1 MKINE
6 GLIDRIIRVVVG
18 SLSLVA
24 GGFWL
29 GWIGQIM
36 ALIVGLIMT
45 MTGLVGFC
53 GIYSLLKINTC
64 SKNQKPLSSLQ
75 IISIV
80 VLFAVLTG
88 AGSFA
93 SIKITQNKFLED
105 FNKMNG
111 SYKQAL
117 FLTGQS
123 KRDEAKSNYN
133 QWVISFQ
140 DFSQKYSQYKP
151 FVLRNDS
158 QFNSDL
164 DKVAT
169 IIKDSKSG
177 VYEGDLPLT
186 HKKLEEVRPI
196 FQEMFK
202 RNGFSM
208 LAITLTDFHDSMEK
222 LITAADA
229 KKPADIISNY
239 PETNGILK
247 QVEEQL
253 NDDSIKAIRKNM
265 DDLLKLAQDNK
276 IDELSKKAAEM
287 KSSFVKVYLI
297 KG

>member
-1 MKINE
+1 MKTNE
-6 GLIDRIIRVVVG
+6 GLIDRIIRIIIG
-18 SLSLVA
+18 SVA
-24 GGFWL
+24 LFSGGFWL
-29 GWIGQIM
+29 GGIGQIV
-36 ALIVGLIMT
+36 ALIIGAVMT
-45 MTGLVGFC
+45 LTGLVGFC
-53 GIYSLLKINTC
+53 GIYTILKINTC
-64 SKNQKPLSSLQ
+64 SKNQKPLTSPQ
-75 IISIV
+75 VVSIV
-80 VLFAVLTG
+80 ALFAILTG

-123 KRDEAKSNYN
+123 KRDEAKSNYD
-133 QWVISFQ
+133 QWVIGFL
-140 DFSQKYSQYKP
+140 DFFQKYSQYKP

-164 DKVAT
+164 DKVAN

-208 LAITLTDFHDSMEK
+208 LSITLTDFHDSMEK

-229 KKPADIISNY
+229 KKPADIIRDY
-239 PETNGILK
+239 PETNGILV
-247 QVEEQL
+247 QIEAEL
-253 NDDSIKAIRKNM
+253 NDTDIKSIRQNLDALLNLAKENKV
-265 DDLLKLAQDNK
+265 DD
-276 IDELSKKAAEM
+276 LSKKAAEL
-287 KSSFVKVYLI
+287 KGSFVKVYLI